1 MAYDVAALEKL
12 IEQFQKIPSI
22 GRKTAQRM
30 AFHVLD
36 LTDEQAKE
44 FADAIIDA
52 HTKIHHCSLCHNLT
66 ENELCPIC
74 ESANR
79 DHTTVC
85 VVEEPRDVLAMERM
99 REYSGVYHVLH
110 GVISPMN
117 GIGPE
122 QLTIKNLVERV
133 AEGQITEVIMA
144 TNPTIEGDTTLVA
157 SWKNCRVVQLHMYG
171 DFVWTIHIYEGESY
185 YLRDLPNAADAVFD
199 DWYSDSSYSRKA
211 PTEIDFENAL
221 AHYYAKHERY

>member
-144 TNPTIEGDTTLVA
+144 TNPTIEGDTTA
-157 SWKNCRVVQLHMYG
+157 MYISKLIKPFG
-171 DFVWTIHIYEGESY
+171 VKVTRLAYGIPVG
-185 YLRDLPNAADAVFD
+185 ADIEYAD
-199 DWYSDSSYSRKA
+199 DVTLMR
-211 PTEIDFENAL
+211 AL
-221 AHYYAKHERY
+221 SGRSEL

>member
-36 LTDEQAKE
+36 LSDDAAKE

-52 HTKIHHCSLCHNLT
+52 HTKIHRCALCHNLT

-74 ESANR
+74 ESHNR
-79 DHTTVC
+79 DHSLIC

-110 GVISPMN
+110 GVITPMK

-122 QLTIKNLVERV
+122 QLTIKSLVERV
-133 AEGQITEVIMA
+133 AKGEVTEVIMA
-144 TNPTIEGDTTLVA
+144 TNPTIEGDTTA
-157 SWKNCRVVQLHMYG
+157 MYISKLIKPFG
-171 DFVWTIHIYEGESY
+171 AKVTRLAYGIPVG
-185 YLRDLPNAADAVFD
+185 ADIEYAD
-199 DWYSDSSYSRKA
+199 DVTLMR
-211 PTEIDFENAL
+211 AL
-221 AHYYAKHERY
+221 SGRSEL

>member
-12 IEQFQKIPSI
+12 IEQFRKMPSV

-36 LTDEQAKE
+36 LTDDEARE

-52 HTKIHHCSLCHNLT
+52 HTKIHRCSICHNLT

-79 DHTTVC
+79 DKTTVC
-85 VVEEPRDVLAMERM
+85 VVEEPKDVLAMERT
-99 REYSGVYHVLH
+99 RDFGGVYHVLH

-122 QLTIKNLVERV
+122 QLTVKSLVER
-133 AEGQITEVIMA
+133 AASGDISEVIMA
-144 TNPTIEGDTTLVA
+144 TNPTIEGDTTA
-157 SWKNCRVVQLHMYG
+157 MYISKLIKPFG
-171 DFVWTIHIYEGESY
+171 VKVTRLAYGIPVG
-185 YLRDLPNAADAVFD
+185 ADIEYAD
-199 DWYSDSSYSRKA
+199 DVTLMR
-211 PTEIDFENAL
+211 AL
-221 AHYYAKHERY
+221 AGRSEL

>member
-36 LTDEQAKE
+36 LTDDQAKE

-66 ENELCPIC
+66 ENDLCPIC
-74 ESANR
+74 ESVNR
-79 DHTTVC
+79 DHSMLC

-133 AEGQITEVIMA
+133 TEGEITEVIMA
-144 TNPTIEGDTTLVA
+144 TNPTIEGDTTA
-157 SWKNCRVVQLHMYG
+157 MYISKLIKPFG
-171 DFVWTIHIYEGESY
+171 VKVTRLAYGIPVG
-185 YLRDLPNAADAVFD
+185 ADIEYAD
-199 DWYSDSSYSRKA
+199 DVTLMR
-211 PTEIDFENAL
+211 AL
-221 AHYYAKHERY
+221 SGRSEL

>member
-36 LTDEQAKE
+36 LTDEGAQE
-44 FADAIIDA
+44 FANAIIDA
-52 HTKIHHCSLCHNLT
+52 HTKIHRCTLCHNLT

-74 ESANR
+74 ESHNR
-79 DHTTVC
+79 DHSLIC
-85 VVEEPRDVLAMERM
+85 VVEDPRDVLAMERM
-99 REYSGVYHVLH
+99 REYSGIYHVLH

-122 QLTIKNLVERV
+122 QLTIKSLVERV
-133 AEGQITEVIMA
+133 SSGQVTEVIMA
-144 TNPTIEGDTTLVA
+144 TNPTIEGDTTA
-157 SWKNCRVVQLHMYG
+157 MYISKLIKPFG
-171 DFVWTIHIYEGESY
+171 TKVTRLAYGIPVG
-185 YLRDLPNAADAVFD
+185 ADIEYAD
-199 DWYSDSSYSRKA
+199 DVTLMR
-211 PTEIDFENAL
+211 AL
-221 AHYYAKHERY
+221 SGRSEL

>member
-36 LTDEQAKE
+36 LTDEQAQE

-99 REYSGVYHVLH
+99 REFSGVYHVLH

-122 QLTIKNLVERV
+122 QLTIKSLVERT
-133 AEGQITEVIMA
+133 AEGQTAEVIMA
-144 TNPTIEGDTTLVA
+144 TNPTIEGDTTA
-157 SWKNCRVVQLHMYG
+157 MYISKLIKPFG
-171 DFVWTIHIYEGESY
+171 VKVTRLAYGIPVG
-185 YLRDLPNAADAVFD
+185 ADIEYAD
-199 DWYSDSSYSRKA
+199 DVTLMR
-211 PTEIDFENAL
+211 AL
-221 AHYYAKHERY
+221 SGRSEL

>member
-1 MAYDVAALEKL
+1 MAYDVIALEKL

-36 LTDEQAKE
+36 LTDAEAKE

-52 HTKIHHCSLCHNLT
+52 HTKIHHCSVCHNLT

-74 ESANR
+74 DSINR
-79 DHTTVC
+79 NHSIVC
-85 VVEEPRDVLAMERM
+85 VMEEPRDVLAMERT
-99 REYSGVYHVLH
+99 REFEGVYHVLH

-122 QLTIKNLVERV
+122 QLTIKSLVERATSGEV
-133 AEGQITEVIMA
+133 KEVIMA
-144 TNPTIEGDTTLVA
+144 TNPTIEGDTTA
-157 SWKNCRVVQLHMYG
+157 MYISKLIKPFG
-171 DFVWTIHIYEGESY
+171 VKVTRLAYGIPVG
-185 YLRDLPNAADAVFD
+185 ADIEYAD
-199 DWYSDSSYSRKA
+199 DVTLMR
-211 PTEIDFENAL
+211 AL
-221 AHYYAKHERY
+221 SGRSEL